1 MDNNEEVITDM
12 KNVTINLLR
21 KFFQANSGR
30 KPEKLVMFRDGV
42 SEGQVST
49 ELLTVPNTEKKN
61 SLSKF
66 SCLFPQI

>member
-61 SLSKF
+61 SFSKF